1 MKIARVL
8 VALLVVVTFGVL
20 VGCDQLNKATGGQ
33 IIGSIVSSNVWVIG
47 GTKYHVVLYSAGTF
61 MDPYSDYDTV
71 PQAALV
77 EGTFPGSST
86 DTSDTVNYQFDNVP
100 AGDYSLFAWVDFDGN
115 GLFNPFNDLFG
126 FYFGNPSTI
135 NTAQP
140 LAPNVL
146 VPEKSIVDVDV
157 WVGYPAS

>member
-8 VALLVVVTFGVL
+8 LAVLVVVTFGFL
-20 VGCDQLNKATGGQ
+20 VGCDQLNAVTGSQ
-33 IIGSIVSSNVWVIG
+33 IIGSVVSTLWVQG
-47 GTKYHVVLYSAGTF
+47 GVPYHVVLYAAGTF
-61 MDPYSDYDTV
+61 MDPYSDYATA
-71 PQAALV
+71 PQAASV
-77 EGTFPGSST
+77 EGTFPGSTT

-100 AGDYSLFAWVDFDGN
+100 AGEYSLFAWVDVDGN
-115 GLFNPFNDLFG
+115 GLFDSNYDLFG
-126 FYFGNPSTI
+126 FYFGNPSVI

-157 WVGYPAS
+157 WVDYHVS